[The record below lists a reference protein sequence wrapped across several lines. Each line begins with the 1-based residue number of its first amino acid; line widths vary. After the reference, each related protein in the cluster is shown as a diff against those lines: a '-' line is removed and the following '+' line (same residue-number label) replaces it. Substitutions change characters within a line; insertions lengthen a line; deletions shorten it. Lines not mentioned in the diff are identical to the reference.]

1 MYLDLLLKRR
11 KVILKV
17 LSHTE
22 ASDTVLAKN
31 LGHLPVRGE
40 EGLAVRIL
48 QVVLLDVVPQVFDTL
63 RTAGY

>member
-1 MYLDLLLKRR
+1 MIH
-11 KVILKV
+11 KVF
-17 LSHTE
+17 SNTE
-22 ASDTVLAKN
+22 GTDTVLAKN

-40 EGLAVRIL
+40 EGLAVGIL

>member
-1 MYLDLLLKRR
+1 MIR
-11 KVILKV
+11 KV

-22 ASDTVLAKN
+22 GTDTVLAKN

-40 EGLAVRIL
+40 EGLAVGIL